1 MLQHAPFAA
10 VGPTAVA
17 MSTPRPTAA
26 SSSTFNSPFSIAL
39 RNRLQD
45 LSLRQDTEVDEE
57 AKRATLARRVRLYAL
72 AVTRRI
78 DEEEEVRTVDR
89 RGRLRRTRRKKRPT
103 VADESGAPQQWSRL
117 LLEDGRAI
125 GYVLAPVG
133 GECRRGGGRRRPFN
147 LVRVTILDEMTERDQ
162 EDSSD

>member
-1 MLQHAPFAA
+1 VLQHAPFAA

-26 SSSTFNSPFSIAL
+26 SSSTLNSPFSIAL
-39 RNRLQD
+39 RNRLEY

-57 AKRATLARRVRLYAL
+57 TKRATLARRVRLYAL

-78 DEEEEVRTVDR
+78 EDEAEAEG
-89 RGRLRRTRRKKRPT
+89 RGGTWARRKKRPT
-103 VADESGAPQQWSRL
+103 VADERGAKHQWSRL

-133 GECRRGGGRRRPFN
+133 CQCHRGGGRRRPSN
-147 LVRVTILDEMTERDQ
+147 LERVTILDEMTEMEL
-162 EDSSD
+162 EDCSD

>member
-1 MLQHAPFAA
+1 MLRHAPFAA
-10 VGPTAVA
+10 ACSTAVA
-17 MSTPRPTAA
+17 MPTPRPTAA
-26 SSSTFNSPFSIAL
+26 SSSTLNSPFSIAL
-39 RNRLQD
+39 RNRLQY
-45 LSLRQDTEVDEE
+45 LPLQVWRKET
-57 AKRATLARRVRLYAL
+57 KRAILARRVRFKAF

-147 LVRVTILDEMTERDQ
+147 LVRVTILDEMTEVEL
-162 EDSSD
+162 EDSSE